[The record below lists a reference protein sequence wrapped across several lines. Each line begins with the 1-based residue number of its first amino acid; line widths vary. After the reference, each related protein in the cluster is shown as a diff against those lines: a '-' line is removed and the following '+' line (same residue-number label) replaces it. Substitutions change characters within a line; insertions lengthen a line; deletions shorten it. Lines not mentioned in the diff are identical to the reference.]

1 MRVGHGI
8 DVHAFSD
15 DATRPL
21 ILGGVVVPGSPGLAG
36 HSDADVVTHALI
48 DAMLGAAGLGDLGRH
63 FPSSDPSLEG
73 VSSLMM
79 LEQVL
84 VKLSDAQWVLTSGD
98 VSIVAQTPRLE
109 RHLDAMSV
117 VLSEKMHCVISV
129 KATTTD
135 HLGFIGQGQGI
146 AAMAVVLIEER

>member
-21 ILGGVVVPGSPGLAG
+21 ILGGVVVPDSPGLAG

-63 FPSSDPSLEG
+63 FPSSDSSLEG
-73 VSSLMM
+73 VSSLVM

-109 RHLDAMSV
+109 RHLDAMSA
-117 VLSEKMHCVISV
+117 VLSEKAHCVISV

-146 AAMAVVLIEER
+146 AAMAVVLLEER

>member
-1 MRVGHGI
+1 MRVGQGI
-8 DVHAFSD
+8 DVHAFRD

-21 ILGGVVVPGSPGLAG
+21 ILGGVVVPDSPGLAG

-63 FPSSDPSLEG
+63 FPSSDPSL
-73 VSSLMM
+73 
-79 LEQVL
+79 

-117 VLSEKMHCVISV
+117 VLSEKAHCVISV

-146 AAMAVVLIEER
+146 AAMAVVLLEER